1 MSLLVIA
8 CQITEQNKLLFL
20 DKMSNEMYLGLDL
33 GTSGLKGVVID
44 TNGNV
49 LAQESVSLVVSSP
62 QTLWSEQDPESWWQ
76 ACIEVIRQLQQR
88 LDLSKL
94 KAIGLSGQMHGA
106 TLLDAQGSIL
116 RPCILWNDG
125 RSQTQCTALMAQF
138 PELIERSGNLA
149 MPGFTAPKVRWVQE
163 NEPEIFEKLAFVL
176 LPKDYLAYRLTGIM
190 SSDCSDAAGTLWL
203 NPQTRQWDD
212 ALLAATGLT
221 QSNMPTVYEGCDMV
235 GRLSEATA
243 QELQLPPLP
252 LVAGAGDNAAGAVG
266 MGITN
271 PGQGFISLGT
281 SGVYFTVSESHKA
294 NPENTVHAF
303 CHALPNRW
311 HQMGVTLSAANS
323 LAWFAKL
330 VDKSVAELLD
340 ALEDSEIQRT
350 NVLFLPYL
358 SGERTPHNDPLANG
372 QFVGLTNITNTEA
385 MTLAIL
391 EGVAFSLLDCQNALY
406 SAGSYV
412 DELSL
417 IGGGARSAMWRQ
429 IIANVLNKRLIYRDG
444 GDVGPGLGAAR
455 LALLGEQHSQGKDI
469 ELLIA
474 EYCTM
479 PDVLEVNEP
488 DPTFGRYYQDKYT
501 LYKSFY
507 QSTKGFNEKLASL
520 ISL

>member
-1 MSLLVIA
+1 MKKS
-8 CQITEQNKLLFL
+8 NK
-20 DKMSNEMYLGLDL
+20 MYLGLDL

-44 TNGNV
+44 DKGNV
-49 LAQESVSLVVSSP
+49 LAQESVPLAVDSP
-62 QTLWSEQDPESWWQ
+62 HATWSEQDPLTWWQ
-76 ACIEVIRQLQQR
+76 ACKDVVAQLQQR

-94 KAIGLSGQMHGA
+94 KALGLSGQMHGA
-106 TLLDAQGSIL
+106 TLLDAEGNVL

-125 RSQTQCTALMAQF
+125 RSQAQCEALMTQF
-138 PELIERSGNLA
+138 PDLIECSGNLY
-149 MPGFTAPKVRWVQE
+149 MPGFTAPKIRWVQE
-163 NEPEIFEKLAFVL
+163 NEPEVFTKLAHVL
-176 LPKDYLAYRLTGIM
+176 LPKDYLAYRLTGGM

-203 NPQTRQWDD
+203 NPETRKWDD

-221 QSNMPTVYEGCDMV
+221 QANMPNVHEGCDVV
-235 GRLSEATA
+235 GTLSEAVA
-243 QELQLPPLP
+243 HELGLPQLLV
-252 LVAGAGDNAAGAVG
+252 VAGAGDNAAGAVG
-266 MGITN
+266 MGVTN

-294 NPENTVHAF
+294 NPQNTVHAF

-340 ALEDSEIQRT
+340 ALEDSHIERT

-358 SGERTPHNDPLANG
+358 SGERTPHNDSLANG
-372 QFVGLTNITNTEA
+372 QFVGLSNTTNVEA

-391 EGVAFSLLDCQNALY
+391 EGVAFSLLDCQNALN
-406 SAGSYV
+406 SAGSAV

-417 IGGGARSAMWRQ
+417 IGGGARSVMWRQ

-455 LALLGEQHSQGKDI
+455 LALLGEQQSQGKDI
-469 ELLIA
+469 ESLIA
-474 EYCTM
+474 EYCIM
-479 PDVLEVNEP
+479 PDVLAVHEP
-488 DPTFGRYYQDKYT
+488 EEALGSYYQEKYA
-501 LYKSFY
+501 LYQSLY
-507 QSTKGFNEKLASL
+507 QSTKDLNEKLMLLS
-520 ISL
+520 S

>member
-1 MSLLVIA
+1 
-8 CQITEQNKLLFL
+8 
-20 DKMSNEMYLGLDL
+20 MYLGLDL

-44 TNGNV
+44 DNGNV
-49 LAQESVSLVVSSP
+49 LAQESVSLTVDSP
-62 QTLWSEQDPESWWQ
+62 QATWSEQNPLSWWQ
-76 ACIEVIRQLQQR
+76 ACKTVVQQLQQR

-94 KAIGLSGQMHGA
+94 KALGLSGQMHGA
-106 TLLDAQGSIL
+106 TLLDAQGNVL

-125 RSQTQCTALMAQF
+125 RSQAQCEALMAQF
-138 PELIERSGNLA
+138 PELIERSGNLY
-149 MPGFTAPKVRWVQE
+149 MPGFTAPKIRWVQE
-163 NEPEIFEKLAFVL
+163 NEPEIFTNLAHVL
-176 LPKDYLAYRLTGIM
+176 LPKDYLAYRLTGTM

-203 NPQTRQWDD
+203 NPETRQWDD

-221 QSNMPTVYEGCDMV
+221 QANMPKMYEGCDVV
-235 GRLSEATA
+235 GSLSEAVA
-243 QELQLPPLP
+243 QELELPQLPV
-252 LVAGAGDNAAGAVG
+252 VAGAGDNAAGAVG
-266 MGITN
+266 MGVTN

-294 NPENTVHAF
+294 NPLNTVHAF

-340 ALEDSEIQRT
+340 ALEDSDMQRT

-372 QFVGLTNITNTEA
+372 QFIGLTNTTNVEA

-391 EGVAFSLLDCQNALY
+391 EGVAFSLLDSQNALY
-406 SAGSYV
+406 SAGSAV

-417 IGGGARSAMWRQ
+417 IGGGARSALWRQ
-429 IIANVLNKRLIYRDG
+429 IIANVLNKLLIYRDG

-455 LALLGEQHSQGKDI
+455 LALLGEKQGQNKSI
-469 ELLIA
+469 ESLIT

-479 PDVLEVNEP
+479 PDVLEVHEP
-488 DPTFGRYYQDKYT
+488 DSSLGAYYQEKYA
-501 LYKSFY
+501 LYQSLY
-507 QSTKGFNEKLASL
+507 QSTKDLNEKLMQLS
-520 ISL
+520 S

>member
-1 MSLLVIA
+1 MSFLVNA
-8 CQITEQNKLLFL
+8 CQIKEQNKPLFL

-33 GTSGLKGVVID
+33 GTSGLKGVVIGAD
-44 TNGNV
+44 GNV
-49 LAQESVSLVVSSP
+49 LAQESASLVVNSP

-76 ACIEVIRQLQQR
+76 ACVEVIRQLQQR

-106 TLLDAQGSIL
+106 TLLDAQGNIL

-125 RSQTQCTALMAQF
+125 RSQAQCEALMTQF
-138 PELIERSGNLA
+138 PELKERSGNLA
-149 MPGFTAPKVRWVQE
+149 MPGFTAPKIRWVQE
-163 NEPEIFEKLAFVL
+163 NEPDIFAKLAFVL
-176 LPKDYLAYRLTGIM
+176 LPKDYLAYRLTGVM

-203 NPQTRQWDD
+203 NPETRQWDD
-212 ALLAATGLT
+212 ALLAATALS
-221 QSNMPTVYEGCDMV
+221 QANMPKVYEGCDLV
-235 GRLSEATA
+235 GLLAEPIA
-243 QELQLPPLP
+243 QELELTQLPI
-252 LVAGAGDNAAGAVG
+252 VAGAGDNAAGAVG

-294 NPENTVHAF
+294 NPDNTVHAF

-340 ALEDSEIQRT
+340 ALEDSDIQRT

-372 QFVGLTNITNTEA
+372 QFVGLTNTTNTEA

-391 EGVAFSLLDCQNALY
+391 EGVAFSLLDCQNALE
-406 SAGSYV
+406 SAGSFV

-469 ELLIA
+469 ELLIT

-479 PDVLEVNEP
+479 PEILEVNEP
-488 DPTFGRYYQDKYT
+488 DSTFGRYYQDKYD
-501 LYKSFY
+501 LYKAFY

-520 ISL
+520 LS

>member
-1 MSLLVIA
+1 
-8 CQITEQNKLLFL
+8 
-20 DKMSNEMYLGLDL
+20 MYLGLDL

-44 TNGNV
+44 DKGNV
-49 LAQESVSLVVSSP
+49 LAQESVPLSVESLHA
-62 QTLWSEQDPESWWQ
+62 TWSEQDPLSWWQ
-76 ACIEVIRQLQQR
+76 ACKDVVNQLQQR

-94 KAIGLSGQMHGA
+94 KALGLSGQMHGA
-106 TLLDAQGSIL
+106 TLLDAQGNVL

-125 RSQTQCTALMAQF
+125 RSQAQCEALMTQY
-138 PELIERSGNLA
+138 PELIERSGNLY
-149 MPGFTAPKVRWVQE
+149 MPGFTAPKIRWVQE
-163 NEPEIFEKLAFVL
+163 NEPEVFTNLAHVL
-176 LPKDYLAYRLTGIM
+176 LPKDYLTYRLTGTM

-203 NPQTRQWDD
+203 NPETRQWDD

-221 QSNMPTVYEGCDMV
+221 QANMPKVYEGCDVV
-235 GRLSEATA
+235 GSLSEAVA
-243 QELQLPPLP
+243 QELGLLLLPVL
-252 LVAGAGDNAAGAVG
+252 AGAGDNAAGAVG
-266 MGITN
+266 MGVIN

-294 NPENTVHAF
+294 NPLNTVHAF

-340 ALEDSEIQRT
+340 ALEDSEIKRT

-358 SGERTPHNDPLANG
+358 SGERTPYNDPLANG
-372 QFVGLTNITNTEA
+372 QFVGLSNTSNVEV

-391 EGVAFSLLDCQNALY
+391 EGVAFSLLDCQNALD
-406 SAGSYV
+406 SAGSAV

-429 IIANVLNKRLIYRDG
+429 IIADVLNKRLIYRDG

-479 PDVLEVNEP
+479 PDVLEVHEP
-488 DPTFGRYYQDKYT
+488 ESALCAYYQEKYA
-501 LYKSFY
+501 LYQSLY
-507 QSTKGFNEKLASL
+507 QSTKDLNEKLMQLS
-520 ISL
+520 S